1 IDALTARDLWS
12 PTRGEQPSRPV
23 RDPFPASAFH
33 GPSTSPCCLQGPPH
47 NCEHWRDF
55 ETDMVLAELRRNL
68 IESADEVV
76 TLYRTA
82 GYELDAATLR
92 DELNLAVSLAGSAIV
107 PWHMNRGTVQMMI
120 KSIAE
125 DVVMKG
131 QGE

>member
-1 IDALTARDLWS
+1 
-12 PTRGEQPSRPV
+12 
-23 RDPFPASAFH
+23 
-33 GPSTSPCCLQGPPH
+33 
-47 NCEHWRDF
+47 
-55 ETDMVLAELRRNL
+55 MVLAELRRNL